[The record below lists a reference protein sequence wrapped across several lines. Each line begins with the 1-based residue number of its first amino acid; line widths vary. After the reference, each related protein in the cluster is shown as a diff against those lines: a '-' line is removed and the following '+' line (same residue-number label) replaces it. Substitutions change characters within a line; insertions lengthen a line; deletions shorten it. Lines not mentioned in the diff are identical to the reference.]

1 MVRVLVAPD
10 KFKGTLDAREAT
22 RAIARGLEDSLPG
35 VEVIERPMA
44 DGGEGTASVLL
55 EAIGGDREEL
65 EVEGPLGGTV
75 RAPVTRLSDGRA
87 IVEMADASGLRLVP
101 GPQRDALAASSRG
114 TGELISHALRS
125 GSSMLVALG
134 GSASTDGGT
143 GAATVFGWRFL
154 DARGVVL
161 PPGGGSLERLAH
173 IETPERARPRGSITG
188 LCDVDNQL
196 LGPRGAARAFGH
208 QKGANDAQVAQ
219 LERGLE
225 VLSERIHA
233 DLGIAVHTE
242 PGAGAAGGMGAGLLA
257 FFEGRLVPG
266 FGFLA
271 DTCGLARAFEGA
283 DLVIT
288 GEGTLDEGSLGGKTP
303 TAIARLA
310 RDADVPCLAVCGA
323 IHLSDEVLHSAG
335 FALWASLH
343 VEVGQGRAVDDPS
356 GSLSTTAGELLT
368 RYLSG

>member
-35 VEVIERPMA
+35 VEAIERPMA

-55 EAIGGDREEL
+55 EAIGGVRKEF
-65 EVEGPLGGTV
+65 EVEGPLGETI
-75 RAPVTRLSDGRA
+75 RAPLARLSDGRA

-114 TGELISHALRS
+114 TGELISHALAS
-125 GSSMLVALG
+125 GPSVLVALG
-134 GSASTDGGT
+134 GSASTDGGA

-154 DARGVVL
+154 DARGVAL

-173 IETPERARPRGSITG
+173 IDPPARTRRRGAITG
-188 LCDVDNQL
+188 LCDVNNQL
-196 LGPRGAARAFGH
+196 LGPRGAARAFGP
-208 QKGANDAQVAQ
+208 QKGATGAQTAL

-225 VLSERIHA
+225 VLSQRIQT

-242 PGAGAAGGMGAGLLA
+242 PGSGAAGGMGAGLLA
-257 FFEGRLVPG
+257 FFAARLVSG

-271 DTCGLARAFEGA
+271 AVSGLADALEVA

-288 GEGTLDEGSLGGKTP
+288 GEGTIDEGSLGGKTP
-303 TAIARLA
+303 IAVARMA
-310 RDADVPCLAVCGA
+310 RDAGVPCLALCGA
-323 IHLSDEVLHSAG
+323 IDLSDEMLRSAG
-335 FALWASLH
+335 FVGWSSLEA
-343 VEVGQGRAVDDPS
+343 EVGHGRAVQDPS
-356 GSLSTTAGELLT
+356 GSLASAGGELVT